1 MSDAKQIPSLKDHLS
16 EYVER
21 IEAEIERLEGM
32 RDEAADALDAISPSE
47 KSSPPSPAQ
56 AQSGKPSSQ

>member
-47 KSSPPSPAQ
+47 KQPSPPAQ
-56 AQSGKPSSQ
+56 AQGGKQPSQ

>member
-32 RDEAADALDAISPSE
+32 RDEAADALEPSPRRR
-47 KSSPPSPAQ
+47 SSPLAVAPQ
-56 AQSGKPSSQ
+56 AQGGKPPSQ